1 MKKSLFVEV
10 NNNNNAES
18 IIKNLKEVKTATY
31 QNRIEID
38 LFKKPKKKVIE
49 DNFDPKSTKKSTF
62 QINLDS
68 VKFDVKLR
76 SYSKKNEKALKTI
89 DSFQTTKLDIL
100 ISSSNSLCENNNKID
115 FQKKPIGSKISEN
128 TKKLISKVYEID
140 LVQLNSISTDQ
151 INKKSTIIKQANIES
166 TKSLSGST
174 NIQRNYSFKMT
185 DRDKDNANSTINSIV
200 NSIKREQT

>member
-174 NIQRNYSFKMT
+174 NIQRNHSFKMT